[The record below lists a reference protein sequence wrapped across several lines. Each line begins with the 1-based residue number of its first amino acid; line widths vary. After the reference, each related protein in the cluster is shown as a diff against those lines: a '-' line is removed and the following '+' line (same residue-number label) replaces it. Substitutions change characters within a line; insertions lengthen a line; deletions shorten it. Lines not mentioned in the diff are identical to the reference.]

1 MKTSSSRSLFD
12 NIKNIR
18 NPGITEFSA
27 LLQMLPD
34 PAVLVD
40 GVKRNIFIGNA
51 TFYKTFLLTKTEV
64 QNQALASIF
73 EDQEDRQLKDK
84 QESLR
89 AIHRPHRISI
99 PVSVKEHAL
108 DMGQSWYLLTF
119 AKLSELPEKNE
130 TYSDSI
136 YSLFI
141 EILEVDQT
149 TDFLEWKKLLVNALS
164 SHFSYDNFSIYFTS
178 IEKPE
183 LSLVASNDSKV
194 PLPAALP
201 PSDLFR
207 LQDPT
212 VWTPGKR
219 VLTELHRSARI
230 QGYSF
235 LASAPLKNGV
245 EGIGLFVFGDS
256 EKQPLKETQSF
267 VKLIAKII
275 SNRIQNQD
283 RDTTYERKLK
293 EHTKRLEV
301 LETEFENNPEGICI
315 IDQTYKLIS
324 LNPAAEWMLGYAN
337 WEVVNQPIENV
348 LIGPKNLSPG
358 LEAASKGIATPN
370 IQETSLHHRDGHSF
384 PVQLQITPVVKNEIV
399 SSILVCFKDIS
410 EHEEIVARTQQL
422 EHRALLGDVTSVF
435 AHEVRNPVNNIST
448 GLQLLSSR
456 LDKDDPNQEVLTRIQ
471 GDCTRL
477 NDLMESVLAFSRPVD
492 QRFEIVDLHSML
504 QKIIERWRPRMSKV
518 NVNPFFE
525 CELENPQ
532 ISGNIRSLERVFI
545 NLISN
550 SIEAMSSTG
559 GALAVKIIKHQQIA
573 DKPQLEVAIS
583 DNGPGIPDEIQK
595 RLFEPFVTNK
605 PQGTG
610 LGLAITKK
618 IVTAHHGSINVDS
631 FPGGTI
637 FHVVLPIFDGEK
649 G

>member
-1 MKTSSSRSLFD
+1 MKTTSSRSLFD
-12 NIKNIR
+12 NIKTNR
-18 NPGITEFSA
+18 NPGLNEFSS
-27 LLQMLPD
+27 LLHLIPD
-34 PAVLVD
+34 PALLVD
-40 GVKRNIFIGNA
+40 GSKRNILLGN
-51 TFYKTFLLTKTEV
+51 TNFYKSFLLTRTEI
-64 QNQALASIF
+64 QNQPLASIF
-73 EDQEDRQLKDK
+73 EEQEDRPLRDK

-89 AIHRPHRISI
+89 AIHRSHRISI
-99 PVSVKEHAL
+99 PVSVQEFAL
-108 DMGQSWYLLTF
+108 DQGQSWYVLIFT
-119 AKLSELPEKNE
+119 KLSELANNREDH
-130 TYSDSI
+130 SDQA
-136 YSLFI
+136 YSLFA
-141 EILEVDQT
+141 ELLEFDVDADYQK
-149 TDFLEWKKLLVNALS
+149 WQSLVVNRLS
-164 SHFSYDNFSIYFTS
+164 SFFSFENFTIYFTS
-178 IEKPE
+178 EKKE
-183 LSLVASNDSKV
+183 LNQVVSSGSKA
-194 PLPAALP
+194 PLPDLLP
-201 PSDLFR
+201 SSDLVR
-207 LQDPT
+207 LQEPI

-235 LASAPLKNGV
+235 LASAPIVNERG
-245 EGIGLFVFGDS
+245 EAGLLVFGDC
-256 EKQPLKETQSF
+256 EKQPLKDSCALAKF
-267 VKLIAKII
+267 IAQVI
-275 SNRIQNQD
+275 SNRIINQAMQSNL
-283 RDTTYERKLK
+283 EKKLN
-293 EHTKRLEV
+293 EHTSRLEV

-315 IDQTYKLIS
+315 IDQSYKLLS

-348 LIGPKNLSPG
+348 LIGPKNLTPG

-370 IQETSLHHRDGHSF
+370 IQETALHHRDGRSF
-384 PVQLQITPVVKNEIV
+384 PVQLQITPVVKNNNI
-399 SSILVCFKDIS
+399 SSILICFKDIS

-456 LDKDDPNQEVLTRIQ
+456 LNKDDPNQEVLARIQ
-471 GDCTRL
+471 SDCTRL

-492 QRFEIVDLHSML
+492 QRFEIVDLQIML
-504 QKIIERWRPRMSKV
+504 QKIIERWRPRMAKV
-518 NVNPFFE
+518 NVDPFFE
-525 CELENPQ
+525 CILDKPLV
-532 ISGNIRSLERVFI
+532 SGNVRSLERVFI

-550 SIEAMSSTG
+550 SIDAMSSVG
-559 GALAVKIIKHQQIA
+559 GTLAVKVMEYKQIA

-618 IVTAHHGSINVDS
+618 IVTAHHGSISVDS

-637 FHVVLPIFDGEK
+637 FHVVLPIYDGEM